1 MDKKCDS
8 KVIDALVVISV
19 IATIVV
25 AAFATNGATG
35 YAPSP
40 YAWFYTLIIP
50 VFLMLI
56 VTAFYNEKPPYNSS
70 DSGQEDK

>member
-1 MDKKCDS
+1 MLNKCGN
-8 KVIDALVVISV
+8 KIMALLMVVSV

-25 AAFATNGATG
+25 AALATNDATG
-35 YAPSP
+35 YAPDP

-56 VTAFYNEKPPYNSS
+56 VTAYYNEKDPY
-70 DSGQEDK
+70 